1 MTADQGRDGS
11 LPGAAD
17 RGGVPVARSGDYGLP
32 AGADRART
40 SSGIPGHRIGED
52 E

>member
-1 MTADQGRDGS
+1 MTVDQGRDHA

-17 RGGVPVARSGDYGLP
+17 RGGVSVGRSGDYGLP